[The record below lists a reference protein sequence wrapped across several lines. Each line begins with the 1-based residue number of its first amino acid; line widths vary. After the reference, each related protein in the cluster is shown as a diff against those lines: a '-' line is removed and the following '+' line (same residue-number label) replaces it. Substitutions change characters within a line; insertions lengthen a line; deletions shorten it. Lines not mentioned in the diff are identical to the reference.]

1 LGRDCQ
7 IGIACS
13 RSWSRS
19 LGGKVQLGGGY
30 APPYS
35 SGFRKYS
42 GELSSA
48 KYFADSA
55 PKFSNERGGETR
67 AYFNTRSTCACSSTL
82 LKNGNANGR
91 DERTNERGPF
101 RVHCCDASRCSIT
114 VSAPCSAMRG
124 GVPPFCKSVFSIS
137 ARYGE
142 FVSSTNVARSL
153 VLGSGFGI
161 CGG

>member
-82 LKNGNANGR
+82 LKNGNAAEKIKTR
-91 DERTNERGPF
+91 MAATKEQM
-101 RVHCCDASRCSIT
+101 
-114 VSAPCSAMRG
+114 SAVRFAFIAAMRA
-124 GVPPFCKSVFSIS
+124 VV
-137 ARYGE
+137 
-142 FVSSTNVARSL
+142 RSR
-153 VLGSGFGI
+153 
-161 CGG
+161 